1 MTFNFLAS
9 LINGNSKIKSRQI
22 IATPFNFLASL
33 INGNSFVSGFTADTN
48 KTPFNF
54 LASLINGN
62 LPPHSSLYRRVLNLF

>member
-1 MTFNFLAS
+1 METEKLESN
-9 LINGNSKIKSRQI
+9 IQQNK
-22 IATPFNFLASL
+22 TFNFLASL